1 MEFKH
6 SNTMVSIFLYK
17 LFLGHFHLRTDTD
30 LLKRPGVNVYFH
42 IILTFVT

>member
-17 LFLGHFHLRTDTD
+17 LFRGHFHLRTDTD
-30 LLKRPGVNVYFH
+30 LLMRPGVKVYFH
-42 IILTFVT
+42 TILTSVT